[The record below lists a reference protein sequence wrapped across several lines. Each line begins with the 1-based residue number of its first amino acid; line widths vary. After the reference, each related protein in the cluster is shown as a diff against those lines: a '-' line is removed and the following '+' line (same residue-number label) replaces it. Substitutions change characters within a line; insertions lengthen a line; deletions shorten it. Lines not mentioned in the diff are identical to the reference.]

1 MPGPSTPPLM
11 QNPNDAIAQALDKLD
26 EGYSIFTVLYIAN
39 QMQCQKHFA
48 AKDAISA
55 GEMAKKYCKATN
67 TRLVHVR
74 PFIVDLELET
84 KKALEIN

>member
-1 MPGPSTPPLM
+1 MPGPSAPTLG
-11 QNPNDAIAQALDKLD
+11 QNPQDAIAQALDKLD
-26 EGYSIFTVLYIAN
+26 EGYSLFTVLYVAN

-48 AKDAISA
+48 AKDAVSA

-67 TRLVHVR
+67 TRLVRVN

-84 KKALEIN
+84 QKALDNR